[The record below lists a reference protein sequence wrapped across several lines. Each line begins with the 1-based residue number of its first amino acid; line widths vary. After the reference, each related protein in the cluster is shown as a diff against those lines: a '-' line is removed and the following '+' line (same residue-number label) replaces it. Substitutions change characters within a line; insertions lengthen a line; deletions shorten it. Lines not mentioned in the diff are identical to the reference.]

1 MSASANKKELDYGDS
16 DWTDEEDQ
24 AKLRSNSTDTDDK
37 VLSVLFRKEHAT
49 TIIKRDFIPRGK
61 LDEDDVNYA
70 AILELRR
77 DAMGYFR
84 DQVTRMMVA
93 KLHMLNVR
101 DRNGNKVRNM
111 RELNK
116 YVSQKRYLSV
126 HLMEI
131 LFYIF
136 YGTFDQNKGKC
147 LYLLLKF
154 SN

>member
-1 MSASANKKELDYGDS
+1 MSASTNKKELDYGDS
-16 DWTDEEDQ
+16 DCSDEDQ
-24 AKLRSNSTDTDDK
+24 AKLHSNSTDTDDK
-37 VLSVLFRKEHAT
+37 VLSVLFEKEPAT
-49 TIIKRDFIPRGK
+49 IVKRDFIPRGK

-93 KLHMLNVR
+93 KLHTLNVR
-101 DRNGNKVRNM
+101 DRNGDKVRNM
-111 RELNK
+111 KELNK
-116 YVSQKRYLSV
+116 YVSHKRYLSV

-131 LFYIF
+131 LFCIF

>member
-1 MSASANKKELDYGDS
+1 MSASAGKKGLHCDHS
-16 DWTDEEDQ
+16 DWSDKDK
-24 AKLRSNSTDTDDK
+24 AKLYSNSTNTDDK
-37 VLSVLFRKEHAT
+37 VLSVLIQKVPGGT
-49 TIIKRDFIPRGK
+49 VIKWDFISRGK
-61 LDEDDVNYA
+61 FDKDNVNYA
-70 AILELRR
+70 AIWELRR

-84 DQVTRMMVA
+84 DQVTRMMGA

-101 DRNGNKVRNM
+101 DRNGDKVRNM
-111 RELNK
+111 KELNK

-147 LYLLLKF
+147 LYLLLKP

>member
-1 MSASANKKELDYGDS
+1 MRQLKKKELDYGDS
-16 DWTDEEDQ
+16 DDWSYEEDQ
-24 AKLRSNSTDTDDK
+24 EANLRSNSTDTD
-37 VLSVLFRKEHAT
+37 VLFRKEPAL

-61 LDEDDVNYA
+61 LDKDDVNHA

>member
-1 MSASANKKELDYGDS
+1 MSASAKKKELDYGDS
-16 DWTDEEDQ
+16 DDWSYEEDQ
-24 AKLRSNSTDTDDK
+24 EANLRSNSTGTD
-37 VLSVLFRKEHAT
+37 VLFRKESAS

-61 LDEDDVNYA
+61 LDKDDVNHA

>member
-1 MSASANKKELDYGDS
+1 M
-16 DWTDEEDQ
+16 
-24 AKLRSNSTDTDDK
+24 
-37 VLSVLFRKEHAT
+37 
-49 TIIKRDFIPRGK
+49 
-61 LDEDDVNYA
+61 NYV

-77 DAMGYFR
+77 DAIGYFR

>member
-37 VLSVLFRKEHAT
+37 ELSVLFRKEHAT

-61 LDEDDVNYA
+61 LDEDDVNHA

>member
-37 VLSVLFRKEHAT
+37 VLSVLFRKEPAL

-61 LDEDDVNYA
+61 LDKDDVNHA

>member
-1 MSASANKKELDYGDS
+1 MRQLKKKELDYGDS
-16 DWTDEEDQ
+16 DWSYEEDQ
-24 AKLRSNSTDTDDK
+24 EANLRSNSTDTD
-37 VLSVLFRKEHAT
+37 VLFIKEPAL

-61 LDEDDVNYA
+61 LDKDDVNHA

>member
-1 MSASANKKELDYGDS
+1 MSASAKKKELDYGDS
-16 DWTDEEDQ
+16 DDWSYEEDQ
-24 AKLRSNSTDTDDK
+24 EANLRSNSTDTD
-37 VLSVLFRKEHAT
+37 VLFRKEPAL

-61 LDEDDVNYA
+61 LDKDDVNHA